1 MKWPC
6 IWLCISVEVILL
18 QYDWN
23 YGNKIDGW
31 SVVSRKG
38 CVVYSNFLLFF
49 VERAV
54 LYCFLSPSAFFF
66 SFFMYDA
73 YAYLSVCFALVLQ
86 TRDCM
91 PWPTTTWREIQG
103 SSRFLSDS
111 IILKTALGFKCIC
124 KRSLTQHMY
133 TQKMYLCV
141 HITYFLVP
149 LRSFFFG
156 LLLLLP
162 VMQMTYCPR
171 RCLGFFGEQV

>member
-23 YGNKIDGW
+23 YGNKIDCW
-31 SVVSRKG
+31 SVASRKG
-38 CVVYSNFLLFF
+38 CVVYSNILLFF

-54 LYCFLSPSAFFF
+54 LYCFLSPCAFFF
-66 SFFMYDA
+66 PFSCVTLMLIF
-73 YAYLSVCFALVLQ
+73 VCFALVLQ

-91 PWPTTTWREIQG
+91 PWPATTWREIQG
-103 SSRFLSDS
+103 FSRFLSDS